1 MQGYVLVKKS
11 QMAYDLREAHRVV
24 TFAEAAQHSQWQ
36 FPRKVRAE
44 VTRQQAFGLA
54 MTGESLSKVE
64 QKMDQARTLLT
75 SSSPDDDP
83 PGPDGAYFTVETLLL
98 RQATRYTEA
107 GKPAKAAALFAD
119 VIASGTLSRRDA
131 GFFRA
136 RRAAAL
142 ALSGEPDEAA
152 TVGLDAILVAKETS
166 TGTNVSLVPWTTS
179 AGAVISGSAA
189 STSNQKTSFRIG
201 RPCRS
206 VGVNWMKPCCSSCRA
221 ASSSRWSSVQ

>member
-1 MQGYVLVKKS
+1 
-11 QMAYDLREAHRVV
+11 
-24 TFAEAAQHSQWQ
+24 
-36 FPRKVRAE
+36 
-44 VTRQQAFGLA
+44 

-83 PGPDGAYFTVETLLL
+83 PGPDGAYFTVETLML
-98 RQATRYTEA
+98 RQATCYTEA
-107 GKPAKAAALFAD
+107 GKPAKAAALFPD

-152 TVGLDAILVAKETS
+152 AIGLEAVQETNSERTMRVLADVVGTLA
-166 TGTNVSLVPWTTS
+166 PW
-179 AGAVISGSAA
+179 
-189 STSNQKTSFRIG
+189 
-201 RPCRS
+201 RS
-206 VGVNWMKPCCSSCRA
+206 R
-221 ASSSRWSSVQ
+221 